1 MYVGQQTSADT
12 VYLFK
17 EYESIDSAK
26 SRTYSKELGEWVE
39 IETDILRPVIRSGKI
54 ARYTATTTALIL
66 FPYEVINNNARLYTA
81 KEMQTRF
88 PLAWSYLKR
97 NRRLLEDREKGK
109 FKDDQWYRFGRS
121 QNLGMWEQPKIM
133 VPYMITNLAAY
144 YDVSDNYYFI
154 NVTTGGYGITVDESK
169 IDYVYLCGLLN
180 SRLLDFYLK
189 QVSTNFRSG
198 YMAANKQYIEQL
210 PIRTI
215 DFTDPAD
222 VKHHDEMVA
231 LVMRMLEL
239 HKRMSTEGNPQVVT
253 MIQRQIAATDQQID
267 QLVYKLYMVSQ
278 GEIDTLVA

>member
-1 MYVGQQTSADT
+1 
-12 VYLFK
+12 
-17 EYESIDSAK
+17 
-26 SRTYSKELGEWVE
+26 
-39 IETDILRPVIRSGKI
+39 
-54 ARYTATTTALIL
+54 
-66 FPYEVINNNARLYTA
+66 
-81 KEMQTRF
+81 
-88 PLAWSYLKR
+88 
-97 NRRLLEDREKGK
+97 
-109 FKDDQWYRFGRS
+109 
-121 QNLGMWEQPKIM
+121 
-133 VPYMITNLAAY
+133 MITNLAAY